1 MRKLL
6 ITFFGL
12 GLMAFAPGTWGSIG
26 AVVVWVGLWFL
37 GQAVDAPWWALDAAS
52 GGLALLIGVCT
63 VVLGP
68 WAVREFGRSDPGQ
81 CVSDEAAGQ
90 WLALIGLPIGSMSDM
105 FLVCGGQFILFRVF
119 DILKPPPARQ
129 LERLRDGWGILLDDV
144 AAAVYANVIGQIVF
158 RWVIPTG
165 A

>member
-1 MRKLL
+1 VRRLL

-12 GLMAFAPGTWGSIG
+12 GLMGIAPGTWGSIG
-26 AVVVWVGLWFL
+26 AVVVWAGLWFL
-37 GQAVDAPWWALDAAS
+37 GQAVDAPWWALDAAI
-52 GGLALLIGVCT
+52 GGLALLIGVGT

-68 WAVREFGRSDPGQ
+68 WAVREFGRSDPGE

-90 WLALIGLPIGSMSDM
+90 WLALIGIPICSISEL
-105 FLVCGGQFILFRVF
+105 FLVGGVQLILFRVF
-119 DILKPPPARQ
+119 DIFKPPPVRQ

-158 RWVIPTG
+158 RWVIPTSV
-165 A
+165 